1 MSLLEGILTV
11 LDVSLGDELS
21 RLHRISIEQ
30 AVNICDVL
38 WAAATVRFLGVASRG
53 FIRGFT
59 VQERQ
64 SRRQDF
70 QIAAS
75 SKVGAGGS

>member
-1 MSLLEGILTV
+1 M

-38 WAAATVRFLGVASRG
+38 WAAATVRLLGVASRG

-59 VQERQ
+59 VQQ
-64 SRRQDF
+64 GSR
-70 QIAAS
+70 AAKTFRS
-75 SKVGAGGS
+75 RLRGKLELEVHSAK